1 MRPCDRGP
9 LLSSLACDMWHKQL
23 KCGVIY
29 SSLLMTAP
37 GRLGLCLE
45 QAMIYL
51 NLIHDP
57 EIQNRMGIAY
67 YPTVMIAK

>member
-1 MRPCDRGP
+1 
-9 LLSSLACDMWHKQL
+9 
-23 KCGVIY
+23 
-29 SSLLMTAP
+29 MTAP